1 MKPSALFHR
10 ELELLNFRAVFAL
23 QVPNITFE
31 DFWGPYAMANKIYA
45 QQLVIGAAQIAS
57 QSVNLTG
64 CSTEYDVF
72 AAAQAILDILVD
84 IADFRLNIF

>member
-1 MKPSALFHR
+1 
-10 ELELLNFRAVFAL
+10 
-23 QVPNITFE
+23 
-31 DFWGPYAMANKIYA
+31 MANKIYA

-64 CSTEYDVF
+64 CSSEYDVF

-84 IADFRLNIF
+84 IADFRLHIF